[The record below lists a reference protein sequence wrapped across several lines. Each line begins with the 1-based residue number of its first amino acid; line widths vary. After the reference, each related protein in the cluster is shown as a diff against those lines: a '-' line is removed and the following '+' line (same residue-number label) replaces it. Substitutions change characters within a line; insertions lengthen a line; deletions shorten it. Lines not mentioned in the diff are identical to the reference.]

1 MVKRYLIYP
10 IFLPMQGC
18 PHRCIYCDQEKI
30 SAAGTLD
37 LESEIA
43 NAARFVAN
51 HPHETKEIAFYGGS
65 FTALTSAYRAN
76 LMDRFQQI
84 IDDTTSF
91 RISTHPLYIDETIL
105 AECAGQGITC
115 IELGIQDFSTDVLQK
130 SQRGYSGEQALQ
142 AAKLVQQHGF
152 TLGVQLLPGLPGSSA
167 TSIAENISRLG
178 ELKPDYLRIYPLIL
192 IKGTALTASYNRGE
206 YQPLSLDEAVQI
218 CADYAETADKEGI
231 TIIKL
236 GLPSTLAPQDVVAG
250 PYHPAFGEFVLAERL
265 MRKIICAVKN
275 GEQINLDKKQ
285 RTLILAHKGRFK
297 LILQKRLENCSVLE
311 QNLAPLL

>member
-1 MVKRYLIYP
+1 MTKRNLIYP

-30 SAAGTLD
+30 SASGTLD
-37 LESEIA
+37 INSEIA
-43 NAARFVAN
+43 NAARFVNN

-65 FTALTSAYRAN
+65 FTALTSAYRTN
-76 LMDRFQQI
+76 LMNRFQQI

-91 RISTHPLYIDETIL
+91 RISTHPLYINEAIL
-105 AECAGQGITC
+105 AECAEQGITC
-115 IELGIQDFSTDVLQK
+115 IELGIQDFCSDVLQK

-152 TLGVQLLPGLPGSSA
+152 KLGVQLLPGLPGSS
-167 TSIAENISRLG
+167 TSSIAENINRLS

-192 IKGTALTASYNRGE
+192 IKGTALTTSYNRGE
-206 YQPLSLDEAVQI
+206 YLPLSLDEAVQI
-218 CADYAETADKEGI
+218 CADYAETADREGI
-231 TIIKL
+231 TVIKL
-236 GLPSTLAPQDVVAG
+236 GLPSTLALHDVVAG

-265 MRKIICAVKN
+265 IRKIICAVKN

-297 LILQKRLENCSVLE
+297 LILQKRLENCSVKE
-311 QNLAPLL
+311 QSLAPLL